1 MSQIMKKWIGDHQVD
16 STKIDPSYKYTMQG
30 LNIPVTGTFG
40 IGVVNPPV
48 PEISNPGAGALR
60 LQSTAG
66 GGRTY
71 ELNSDVVGNFNIK
84 DVNASANRLSITPS
98 GVINI
103 SNAMIGQTTFS
114 TLTVTGD
121 TFLHDA
127 SVSENLFVGE
137 AIGVN
142 YDSPLSTMAIN
153 GGLEIGSNTGIPG
166 GLLVS
171 DAPGG
176 TEKFQVV
183 LGNGGLTH
191 VTASDT
197 GAMSLEAGMASIEIG
212 DFGSGTISLNGST
225 QINNTPGIPSLQV
238 YGDTSV
244 SGNLE
249 IDSILSVDTT
259 CTLSAVSIMGG
270 VAIGTSDSAL
280 GLIGSVAAGN
290 LVVSGQ
296 YGAVPITLLTSGLQA
311 SITASNL
318 GEPGLGATLEL
329 IANDTAGGDSP
340 LLSLICNGP
349 GNPSDIQLNSD
360 SLEINGVLTALTD
373 TTVQGDLYVGADA
386 SVIGDIWMGS
396 HLYTHLSLSIEPT
409 TDLNLAPST
418 DLYLNPGSNLTT
430 CYSDF
435 TCVGE
440 IRVNNLIMGS
450 NAFRS
455 TGAVINSGALGVN
468 NGDINGGQNF
478 YLSKTAYITDTTTG
492 HLYDSGDASIIGDI
506 WMGSHLYTHQS
517 LTIEPNT
524 DLNLAPSTVLYL
536 NPGSGDTTSYGN
548 ITIAGAKAGIALTC
562 TAGNIVTAYD
572 MSCGGAL
579 RGNGLWMNGYVGDTT
594 DAVIG
599 SRTFHF
605 ISGILTSIS

>member
-1 MSQIMKKWIGDHQVD
+1 MAQIMKKWIGDHQID
-16 STKIDPSYKYTMQG
+16 STKIDPSYTYKMQG
-30 LNIPVTGTFG
+30 LNIPATGTFG

-48 PEISNPGAGALR
+48 PEISNPGVGAIR
-60 LQSTAG
+60 LQSTAV

-71 ELNSDVVGNFNIK
+71 ELNSDTAGNFNIK
-84 DVNASANRLSITPS
+84 DVNASANRFSITPS
-98 GVINI
+98 GVVGI
-103 SNAMIGQTTFS
+103 SNAIIGSTTFS
-114 TLTVTGD
+114 TLSVSGTA
-121 TFLHDA
+121 FLHDA
-127 SVSENLFVGE
+127 SVSENLYVEGAVGVE
-137 AIGVN
+137 
-142 YDSPLSTMAIN
+142 YDNPLSTMAIN

-191 VTASDT
+191 VQASDT

-212 DFGSGTISLNGST
+212 DFGSGTINLNGST
-225 QINNTPGIPSLQV
+225 QILNTPGIPSLQV
-238 YGDTSV
+238 SGDTLV
-244 SGNLE
+244 SENLFVGGVIGVNFDNPLSTMAINGGLE
-249 IDSILSVDTT
+249 IGSNTGIP
-259 CTLSAVSIMGG
+259 GG
-270 VAIGTSDSAL
+270 LLISDAPGGPEKFQVVL
-280 GLIGSVAAGN
+280 GNGG
-290 LVVSGQ
+290 
-296 YGAVPITLLTSGLQA
+296 LTHVQA
-311 SITASNL
+311 SDTGAMSL
-318 GEPGLGATLEL
+318 EAGGATIEVGNFGVGTISL
-329 IANDTAGGDSP
+329 GGDT
-340 LLSLICNGP
+340 
-349 GNPSDIQLNSD
+349 
-360 SLEINGVLTALTD
+360 EIIGVLTTDTD

-396 HLYTHLSLSIEPT
+396 HLYTHSSLSIEPFT
-409 TDLNLAPST
+409 HLNLAPST

-440 IRVNNLIMGS
+440 IKTNNLILGA
-450 NAFRS
+450 NAFQN
-455 TGAVINSGALGVN
+455 TGVVINSGALAVN

-524 DLNLAPSTVLYL
+524 DLNLAPSTDLYL

-579 RGNGLWMNGYVGDTT
+579 RGNGLWMNGYVGYTT
-594 DAVIG
+594 DVVISG
-599 SRTFHF
+599 VTLHF